1 MKRLIILKLEYKQ
14 KADEPLARFRSDI
27 KQWDYI
33 KVVKELLSK
42 PEIVIEYPDAKHD
55 EVYNNLRQL
64 DIVEIID
71 SILPAGL

>member
-1 MKRLIILKLEYKQ
+1 MKRLIFLKVEYGQ
-14 KADEPLARFRSDI
+14 KADGPLAQFRTAI

-33 KVVKELLSK
+33 KIVKELSPK
-42 PEIVIEYPDAKHD
+42 AEVIIEYPDAKHD

>member
-1 MKRLIILKLEYKQ
+1 MKRLIFLKVEYKQ
-14 KADEPLARFRSDI
+14 KADGPLAQFRSDI

-33 KVVKELLSK
+33 KIVKELLPK
-42 PEIVIEYPDAKHD
+42 PEVVIEYPDAKHQ
-55 EVYNNLRQL
+55 EVYDNLRQL

>member
-1 MKRLIILKLEYKQ
+1 MKRLIFLKVEYGK
-14 KADEPLARFRSDI
+14 KADGPVAEFRAAI

-33 KVVKELLSK
+33 KVIKAFLPKAEV
-42 PEIVIEYPDAKHD
+42 VIEYPDAKHD

-71 SILPAGL
+71 SIMPAGL

>member
-1 MKRLIILKLEYKQ
+1 MKRLIILKTEYKQ
-14 KADEPLARFRSDI
+14 KADGPLAQFRSDI

-33 KVVKELLSK
+33 KVLKDLSPK
-42 PEIVIEYPDAKHD
+42 AEIIIEYPDAKHD

-71 SILPAGL
+71 SILPPGV